1 MESIT
6 KNRQSAETL
15 RAMIAAAFGPEQVPE
30 GEDFAEELGHGWF
43 NVAYRIALRDGRNVV
58 LKIAPPAGVEV
69 MTYERG
75 AMDIELASLALIREH
90 TGVPVPEVLFAD
102 AGRRI
107 CDAPYF
113 FMPYIDADNIGI
125 VKETLSDA
133 EVADYWEQLG
143 ARNAELNA
151 IEGPG
156 FGPLLDPRFPTW
168 RAAFGQMCEDVLADG
183 ERRRVDLG
191 FDYATVREVLADHAD
206 SLDEVTEPRFVE
218 WDLWPSNVMVAGGRI
233 VCIIDHER
241 AFWGDPLMEAGF
253 CGAELPAISDA
264 ESFARG
270 WGRGPLTPAERTRR
284 RLYGLHLLLIMVIET
299 DYRSHTDTDQY
310 DWARAQLAEL
320 MARFGHLPRA

>member
-6 KNRQSAETL
+6 KNRQAPQTL
-15 RAMIAAAFGPEQVPE
+15 KAMVAKAFGPDEVPD

-43 NVAYRIALRDGRNVV
+43 NVAYKIRLNDGRDVV
-58 LKIAPPAGVEV
+58 LKIAPPPGVEV

-75 AMDIELASLALIREH
+75 AMDIELASLDLIREH
-90 TGVPVPEVLFAD
+90 TNVPVPDVLFAD
-102 AGRRI
+102 TTLEL

-125 VKETLSDA
+125 IEGALPSEELA
-133 EVADYWEQLG
+133 AYWEQLG

-151 IEGPG
+151 IKGTG

-168 RAAFGQMCEDVLADG
+168 RAAFTLMCEDVLADG
-183 ERRRVDLG
+183 ERRSVDLG
-191 FDYATVREVLADHAD
+191 FDYGTIRAVIAEHEA

-218 WDLWPSNVMVAGGRI
+218 WDLWPSNVMVKDGRI

-253 CGAELPAISDA
+253 CGAELPAMSDA
-264 ESFARG
+264 DAFARG
-270 WGRGPLTPAERTRR
+270 WGRGPLTDTERTRR
-284 RLYGLHLLLIMVIET
+284 RLYGLHLVLIMIIET
-299 DYRSHTDTDQY
+299 NYRGHTDTKQY

-320 MARFGHLPRA
+320 MALFGHRGKA